1 MFDKIKQIIREDL
14 WFIISL
20 IIIFIVFN
28 VKLPYYI
35 NMPGGTIKINDRI
48 DCDKCNDINGSLNML
63 YVSEIV
69 ATIPTYLFSYVIP
82 NWDLESIK
90 NQQINNETVEEINS
104 RNKLML
110 DSSIDS
116 AMYVSYKEAGKD
128 IKIKDKRSYVVTVM
142 FDNNLLI
149 GDEILEVDNNKI
161 EDISDIKKIILGK
174 NVGDSLDFKVKR
186 NNKDINVNV
195 EVREKD
201 NNKIIGAVIITDYD
215 YEVDP
220 KIDIKFRKSESG
232 ASGGLM
238 MALSMYTKIS
248 DDDIVRGR
256 KIAGTGT
263 ISSDGSVG
271 EIDGIKYKIMGAVRD
286 NMDIVLVPSGNYK
299 EAMQVVKKNKYDI
312 KIVEVKTFKD
322 AINYLKNNK

>member
-1 MFDKIKQIIREDL
+1 MFSKIKQIIREDL

-48 DCDKCNDINGSLNML
+48 ECDNCNDINGSLNML
-63 YVSEIV
+63 YVSEVV

-90 NQQINNETVEEINS
+90 AQQINNETVEEINS

-116 AMYVSYKEAGKD
+116 AMYVSYKEAGKY
-128 IKIKDKRSYVVTVM
+128 IKVKDKRSYVVTVM

-161 EDISDIKKIILGK
+161 EDISDIKKIILDK

-215 YEVDP
+215 FEVDP
-220 KIDIKFRKSESG
+220 KINIKFRKSESG
-232 ASGGLM
+232 SSGGLM

-248 DDDIVRGR
+248 DDDIVKGR

-263 ISSDGSVG
+263 ISSDGAVG
-271 EIDGIKYKIMGAVRD
+271 EIDGIKYKIIGAVRD

-299 EAMQVVKKNKYDI
+299 EAIDVVKKNKYNI

-322 AINYLKNNK
+322 AINYLKK